1 VAELVEVAVK
11 AYSHEL
17 KSVSEVKSVQ
27 VTIHV
32 HTADIQGHHA
42 RSFLKLKPDST
53 KSFQE
58 MLQPSVDDVGRH
70 QTKELEQV
78 ELILNHD

>member
-1 VAELVEVAVK
+1 MAELVEVAVK
-11 AYSHEL
+11 AYEL

-27 VTIHV
+27 VTILV
-32 HTADIQGHHA
+32 TTEMFQANHT

-58 MLQPSVDDVGRH
+58 MLDVDHSHIGSQR
-70 QTKELEQV
+70 KELEEV
-78 ELILNHD
+78 ELILN